1 MRRRPYLLGH
11 GSRVDVDL
19 TLRLQDEGVEYARRP
34 MGFAWRAE
42 FAGVIL
48 PRILGRCVRDR

>member
-19 TLRLQDEGVEYARRP
+19 TLRLQDEGGRVRKAADGLRVAR
-34 MGFAWRAE
+34 
-42 FAGVIL
+42 
-48 PRILGRCVRDR
+48 